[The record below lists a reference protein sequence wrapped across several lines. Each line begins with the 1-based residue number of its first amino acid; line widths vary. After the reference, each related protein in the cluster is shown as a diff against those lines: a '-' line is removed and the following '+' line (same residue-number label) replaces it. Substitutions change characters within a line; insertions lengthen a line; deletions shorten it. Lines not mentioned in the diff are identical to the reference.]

1 MKKIWK
7 SDYVLCFLIHYFA
20 EAGYDSVTFSE
31 ESIKV
36 TGWASLVGN
45 GVGGSL
51 DREYGFG
58 RLNR

>member
-1 MKKIWK
+1 MTKIWK
-7 SDYVLCFLIHYFA
+7 SDYVLCFLIHYF

-45 GVGGSL
+45 GVGGG
-51 DREYGFG
+51 RGYGEFG
-58 RLNR
+58 